1 MYTVSSIRSI
11 TKEKMM
17 YLQFQIILCIG
28 LVFSTSANT
37 TFNDVIDAL
46 TSKNLEM
53 AQNKFH
59 ECVNI
64 SQINA
69 LQIEKENINTQLII
83 LKNQIISGDISPNE
97 TSTKLLEFLELDAS
111 QNSEDLIKCCD
122 IFHRNLFAVEQ
133 PTQTMRTGDMDGLME
148 LKYDTA
154 FNILKDC
161 IKKYICF
168 NNSVEDLHRGNDNIF
183 LDIDTDEY
191 EPNFKRATHDT
202 LEKVFYRNILPNQF
216 LKNIT
221 KYIHGTNYKIPFAT
235 YCTAAYYTYLIT

>member
-1 MYTVSSIRSI
+1 
-11 TKEKMM
+11 MM

-133 PTQTMRTGDMDGLME
+133 PTQTRHTVNVYNLMDSR
-148 LKYDTA
+148 YATA
-154 FNILKDC
+154 LNILKYC
-161 IKKYICF
+161 IKKYKCF
-168 NNSVEDLHRGNDNIF
+168 NNSMEDLYWGNDNIV
-183 LDIDTDEY
+183 LDIDSEDY
-191 EPNFKRATHDT
+191 EPNFEIATRDT
-202 LEKVFYRNILPNQF
+202 LEEVIYHNIPPNEF
-216 LKNIT
+216 LKTIT
-221 KYIHGTNYKIPFAT
+221 EYVHGTECKIHFAT
-235 YCTAAYYTYLIT
+235 YCTAAYYTYLITEVPL

>member
-69 LQIEKENINTQLII
+69 LQIEKEKINTQLII
-83 LKNQIISGDISPNE
+83 LKNQIGSGDISPNE

-111 QNSEDLIKCCD
+111 QNSEHLIKCCD
-122 IFHRNLFAVEQ
+122 IFHKNLFAVEQ
-133 PTQTMRTGDMDGLME
+133 PTQTMRTVDMDGLME
-148 LKYDTA
+148 LRYATA

-161 IKKYICF
+161 ITQYKYLDI
-168 NNSVEDLHRGNDNIF
+168 SVEDISWVDDNSDPN
-183 LDIDTDEY
+183 LEDY
-191 EPNFKRATHDT
+191 EPGLKSATLKILKEVVD
-202 LEKVFYRNILPNQF
+202 RNISPNKF
-216 LKNIT
+216 ISLIT
-221 KYIHGTNYKIPFAT
+221 EYVHGSNCKKPFVT